1 MHGISVRLARAAAR
15 RRLVSSARC
24 LALLASLALALG
36 CQAGAPP
43 TPARTT
49 AGGPAD
55 VPVAPGAPAAS
66 AAAPALRQ
74 LRVANA
80 ATTPTNLPVWLAA
93 DDGYFR
99 RQGLDVE
106 VLSLR
111 SGPTLQAALIA
122 REVDIA
128 VGGYAAAVLAKA
140 GGADVVMLGTLFNRP
155 VASLVVRPGIQRPE
169 DLRGKRLGVQ
179 AVGGSVWARGMMALE
194 KYGLD
199 PDRDEIA
206 VLTIGDQPTLGLA

>member
-1 MHGISVRLARAAAR
+1 MHGISVGIARAAQR
-15 RRLVSSARC
+15 HLSPSVRC
-24 LALLASLALALG
+24 LALLASVALVLG

-43 TPARTT
+43 TPARPA

-55 VPVAPGAPAAS
+55 VAAAASAPAAS
-66 AAAPALRQ
+66 APAPPLRQ

-99 RQGLDVE
+99 RHGLDVE

-122 REVDIA
+122 REIDIA

-140 GGADVVMLGTLFNRP
+140 GGADVVLLGTLFNRP

-169 DLRGKRLGVQ
+169 
-179 AVGGSVWARGMMALE
+179 
-194 KYGLD
+194 
-199 PDRDEIA
+199 
-206 VLTIGDQPTLGLA
+206 